1 MSKCFL
7 LIIAPQQFNDT
18 ELEETRNAIESAGHL
33 VHIASTQ
40 TGEAQG
46 MHGMFE
52 NVDVHLDHCS
62 SHDYDA
68 LVIIGGYGSVEH
80 LWDSCV
86 LHDLVKAFY
95 AEGKLVS
102 AICVSPAVLANAG
115 ILKGKQATVWSMPET
130 HEALKLG
137 GATLSDKP
145 VVVDGSV
152 ITANSPDAS
161 VAFGQALVDYFVEI
175 AT

>member
-1 MSKCFL
+1 MSKRFL
-7 LIIAPQQFNDT
+7 LIIAPEQFNDT
-18 ELEETRNAIESAGHL
+18 ELEDTRNLLQQAGHL

-40 TGEAQG
+40 TGEACG
-46 MHGMFE
+46 MHGLFE

-68 LVIIGGYGSVEH
+68 LVIIGGYGSVGH
-80 LWDSCV
+80 LWDSKI

-95 AEGKLVS
+95 GEDKLVS
-102 AICVSPAVLANAG
+102 AICVSPAVLAKAG
-115 ILKGKQATVWSMPET
+115 ILAGKEATVWSMPET
-130 HEALKLG
+130 HDALKAG
-137 GATLSDKP
+137 GASLSERP

-161 VAFGQALVDYFVEI
+161 TAFGQALVDYFVQV
-175 AT
+175 TS

>member
-1 MSKCFL
+1 MSKRFL

-18 ELEETRNAIESAGHL
+18 ELEETRNAVESAGHL

-80 LWDSCV
+80 LWESSV

-102 AICVSPAVLANAG
+102 AICVSPAVLAKSG

-130 HEALKLG
+130 HKALKTG

-145 VVVDGSV
+145 VVVDGSI
-152 ITANSPDAS
+152 ITANSPDS
-161 VAFGQALVDYFVEI
+161 STAFGQALVDYFVEVK
-175 AT
+175 A

>member
-1 MSKCFL
+1 MSKRFL
-7 LIIAPQQFNDT
+7 LIIAPEQFNDK
-18 ELEETRNAIESAGHL
+18 ELEETRSAVESAGHL
-33 VHIASTQ
+33 VHIASTK

-68 LVIIGGYGSVEH
+68 LVIIGGYGSVGY
-80 LWDSCV
+80 LWESTP

-102 AICVSPAVLANAG
+102 AICVSPAVLAKAG
-115 ILKGKQATVWSMPET
+115 ILAGKEVTVWSMPET
-130 HEALKLG
+130 HDALKAG
-137 GATLSDKP
+137 GAKLSDKS
-145 VVVDGSV
+145 VVMDGSI

-161 VAFGQALVDYFVEI
+161 VAFGQALVDYFVEV